1 MAHLID
7 VDAYNNSTGTEW
19 SYGKRLF
26 LDSNNIL
33 YCAFRN
39 LNDELEIKR
48 SYDGGQ
54 SWQHI
59 VTHSLAEVS
68 ADKRDALYIGK
79 KNGKICVI
87 ADWWGNSQWDDHW
100 YSRIF
105 WDDGNSEILDF
116 YRLYSEH
123 ITIGGLCFLDNG
135 DVGLISKYN
144 FNGYAGNER
153 TFILFDDGTASKE
166 TSNGIGYNGILHSYD
181 EDLCLWSANGTNG
194 YWFFYLRE
202 LNSLAF
208 VNLGSYDDDR
218 IQSWFKVIKISN
230 NLAYFVAHEKDP
242 DDGKYKVN
250 LYKFEFD
257 SSALTKIDTIV
268 DTASVGDQPIIF
280 GNYDMAKDGESN
292 LYIMYVKPSPYDYLF
307 MRKFDFSSQ
316 TLEAEQQITDFE
328 VRLPQIVSSLPNSN
342 RIFYTYI
349 RKDS

>member
-1 MAHLID
+1 MAYLID

-19 SYGKRLF
+19 SYGRRLF

-87 ADWWGNSQWDDHW
+87 ADWWHQDNENRI
-100 YSRIF
+100 YTRIF
-105 WDDGNSEILDF
+105 YDDGTGEVYDLGHNGWGTED
-116 YRLYSEH
+116 EA
-123 ITIGGLCFLDNG
+123 GLCFLDDG
-135 DVGLISKYN
+135 SVGVGILQRTYLQGKIWFEDLVSPDIN
-144 FNGYAGNER
+144 SPGYDANP
-153 TFILFDDGTASKE
+153 
-166 TSNGIGYNGILHSYD
+166 ILHSYD
-181 EDLCLWSANGTNG
+181 EDLCLFSVDQQSESEVYFA
-194 YWFFYLRE
+194 FFLKD
-202 LNSLAF
+202 LNQQKSIDF
-208 VNLGSYDDDR
+208 GNKSDR
-218 IQSWFKVIKISN
+218 IQSWFKVIKVSN
-230 NLAYFVAHEKDP
+230 NLSYFIAHEKDP

-257 SSALTKIDTIV
+257 SSTLTKIDTVV